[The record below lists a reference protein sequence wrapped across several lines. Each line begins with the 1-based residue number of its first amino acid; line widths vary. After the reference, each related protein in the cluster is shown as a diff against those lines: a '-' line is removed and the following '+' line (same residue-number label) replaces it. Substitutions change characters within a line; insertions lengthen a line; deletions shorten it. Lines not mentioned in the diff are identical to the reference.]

1 MDTVQLVRTCRQTD
15 ETPTGLSM
23 TLLFFYAPCLE
34 MTLDIIILSSASAPN
49 TTTIAVTMGCSHSH
63 SAVLGGEAKRSE
75 SIDDDNGTITMDN
88 GNESSIR
95 IYA

>member
-1 MDTVQLVRTCRQTD
+1 
-15 ETPTGLSM
+15 
-23 TLLFFYAPCLE
+23 
-34 MTLDIIILSSASAPN
+34 MTLDIIILSSASTPN
-49 TTTIAVTMGCSHSH
+49 TTKIAVTMGCSH